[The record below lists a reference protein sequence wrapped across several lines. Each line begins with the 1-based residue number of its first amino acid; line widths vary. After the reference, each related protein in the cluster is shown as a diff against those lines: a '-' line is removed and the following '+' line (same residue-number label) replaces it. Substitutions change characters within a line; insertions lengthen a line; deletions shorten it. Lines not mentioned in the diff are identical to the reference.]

1 MREKLIKLWPLAFCI
16 AVSLSCSLGSQSGE
30 SRDRQSSDPD
40 SRARSSDD
48 EASELAGTT
57 WKGTFK
63 CDDGDELQANYRFA
77 DSGNPIYEYQTRGGA
92 REVELTEAGQT
103 LRFVPPGGG
112 VTNIVIDSIDVSP
125 RTHQSHADYF
135 PRECQRRDFGPK
147 QFDYSFRSRAVR
159 FGTGSRDHHS
169 FARHSKSAGNYGT
182 RRSVNNY
189 LPRKTAALS
198 PREYRHSC

>member
-40 SRARSSDD
+40 SRARTSGD

-112 VTNIVIDSIDVSP
+112 VTNIVLNSIDVAPGNISHTMTIS
-125 RTHQSHADYF
+125 RESVSGETLDQSSSTIHSEAVLSGSELEVEITIRSQGTLSQPGIMVPGDASTIIC
-135 PRECQRRDFGPK
+135 RGKLRR
-147 QFDYSFRSRAVR
+147 
-159 FGTGSRDHHS
+159 
-169 FARHSKSAGNYGT
+169 
-182 RRSVNNY
+182 
-189 LPRKTAALS
+189 
-198 PREYRHSC
+198 